1 MGAEISLGKILVGG
15 AVGGAV
21 LTIPQFIEAI
31 LNYNQQGAMLG
42 FQEKE
47 LQTKKQGMAQYIDY
61 LKNSAETDYGR
72 TLGLK
77 REDRDYDRQNML
89 LAMMMQGRQN
99 QQQMMMGLMQSMMQ
113 ANRIPQI
120 EPSAQYG
127 PPSSLTSLLR

>member
-1 MGAEISLGKILVGG
+1 MNPMLIAGGVGAAAFTL
-15 AVGGAV
+15 
-21 LTIPQFIEAI
+21 PQFIEAI
-31 LNYNQQGAMLG
+31 MNYKQQGAMLG

-61 LKNSAETDYGR
+61 LKNSAETDYSR
-72 TLGLK
+72 TVGLK

-99 QQQMMMGLMQSMMQ
+99 QQQMIMGLMQAMMQ
-113 ANRIPQI
+113 ANKIPQI